1 MWSASAHRSCS
12 AGHCLSTVSLD
23 AHKQQPGRPWEH
35 ALEAE
40 ARACVVWEQDDLEKR
55 SESGRSCDSTG
66 RAAESILPVRG
77 GEVNSHAELR
87 PVFWIPFKCFCDP
100 TLFPPAPTAVA
111 TATAQLYLSLT
122 PTIGACSPSAEEGMP
137 EIETWDK
144 TRPGE
149 LLALS
154 REVLREVLG
163 VVGNLV
169 QLASPKFCGVILA
182 VRTTRSSADVRELES
197 E

>member
-12 AGHCLSTVSLD
+12 AGHCLSTVDLNIR
-23 AHKQQPGRPWEH
+23 KQQPGRPWEH
-35 ALEAE
+35 AQEVE

-77 GEVNSHAELR
+77 GEVNSHAEPR
-87 PVFWIPFKCFCDP
+87 PVFWTPFTCFCDP
-100 TLFPPAPTAVA
+100 TLFPPAPTAVV

-137 EIETWDK
+137 NIETCCRRGQN
-144 TRPGE
+144 TARRFARPEPRGVW
-149 LLALS
+149 S
-154 REVLREVLG
+154 RRE
-163 VVGNLV
+163 
-169 QLASPKFCGVILA
+169 SC
-182 VRTTRSSADVRELES
+182 TTREPKVLWCHFGCAHDEKLRGSART
-197 E
+197 